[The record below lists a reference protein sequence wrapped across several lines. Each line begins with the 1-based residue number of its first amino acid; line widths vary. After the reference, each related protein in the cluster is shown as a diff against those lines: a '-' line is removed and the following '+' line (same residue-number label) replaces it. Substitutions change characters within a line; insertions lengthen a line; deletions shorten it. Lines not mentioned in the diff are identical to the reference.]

1 VPISNAG
8 DSLVAEVSREL
19 AAPPPTDTE
28 IRPQSQEEALMQIQ
42 VETDSH
48 IQGSEAMIAQVTAS
62 LEGGL
67 SRFSTITN
75 LSVHLRDENSDKQG
89 GIDDIRCMIEA
100 EIESRRQPIA
110 VTAHA
115 ATWEQAVSGAIGKLT
130 SSLDSTLGRQRAQER
145 TRTDPPRN

>member
-1 VPISNAG
+1 
-8 DSLVAEVSREL
+8 
-19 AAPPPTDTE
+19 
-28 IRPQSQEEALMQIQ
+28 MQIQ
-42 VETDSH
+42 VETDSN
-48 IQGSEAMIAQVTAS
+48 IEGSEEMIVQVTGTV
-62 LEGGL
+62 EGGL

-75 LSVHLRDENSDKQG
+75 VAVHLRDENSAKKG

-115 ATWEQAVSGAIGKLT
+115 ATWEQAVSGAIGKLA
-130 SSLDSTLGRQRAQER
+130 SSLDSTLGRQRTQER